1 MKKVAFCAAAAALCG
16 GLLAVE
22 SANVV
27 GYASAPNSVEQFNF
41 LSVGFNAVGYNT
53 CDIQQI
59 KISDGGAG
67 GIGWGTETFELWA
80 GAPDVVAGSGATY
93 YDPSIDPT
101 GEATDYYWG
110 DDEGNRVSFSILPGQ
125 GVVIGMPEGLAVQ
138 MAGQVSASNAEMTSV
153 EQFNFLANPFAAP
166 IDIQNIK
173 ISDGGAGG
181 IGWGT
186 ETFELWAGAPD
197 VVAGS
202 GATYYDPSIDPTG
215 EATDYYWGDDAG
227 NKITYSIPV
236 GQSFVINMP
245 ADLDVTI
252 TPPYSL

>member
-1 MKKVAFCAAAAALCG
+1 MAAVGAF
-16 GLLAVE
+16 AVE

-27 GYASAPNSVEQFNF
+27 GYAAAPDSVEQCNF
-41 LSVGFNAVGYNT
+41 LSIGFNSIGYNT

-67 GIGWGTETFELWA
+67 SIGWGTETFALWA
-80 GAPDVVAGSGATY
+80 GAPDVVAGSGAVY
-93 YDPSIDPT
+93 YDPSMDPN
-101 GEATDYYWG
+101 GKETDYYWADG
-110 DDEGNRVSFSILPGQ
+110 EGNRVAFSILPAQ
-125 GVVIGMPEGLAVQ
+125 GVVIDMPEGLSVQ
-138 MAGQVSASNAEMTSV
+138 MAGQVSDADAEITSV
-153 EQFNFLANPFAAP
+153 EQCNFLANPFAAA

-173 ISDGGAGG
+173 ISDGGAGS

-186 ETFELWAGAPD
+186 ETFALWAGAPD

-202 GATYYDPSIDPTG
+202 GAVYYDPSMDPDG
-215 EATDYYWGDDAG
+215 VETDYYWADGEG
-227 NKITYSIPV
+227 HKLTYSIHV
-236 GQSFVINMP
+236 GQAFVIDMP

>member
-1 MKKVAFCAAAAALCG
+1 MCG
-16 GLLAVE
+16 SLLAVE
-22 SANVV
+22 SANIV
-27 GYASAPNSVEQFNF
+27 GYASAPESVEQFNF
-41 LSVGFNAVGYNT
+41 LSIGFNSIGYNT

-67 GIGWGTETFELWA
+67 SIGWGTENFALWA
-80 GAPDVVAGSGATY
+80 GAPDVVAGSGAIY
-93 YDPSIDPT
+93 YDPSIDPNAK
-101 GEATDYYWG
+101 ETDYYWG
-110 DDEGNRVSFSILPGQ
+110 DAEGNRVSFSIEPGQ
-125 GVVIGMPEGLAVQ
+125 GVVIDMPEGLSVQ

-173 ISDGGAGG
+173 ISDGGASS

-186 ETFELWAGAPD
+186 ENFALWAGAPD

-202 GATYYDPSIDPTG
+202 GAIYYDPSIDPNG
-215 EATDYYWGDDAG
+215 KETDYYWGDAEG
-227 NKITYSIPV
+227 NKLTYSIPV
-236 GQSFVINMP
+236 GQAFVIDMP
-245 ADLDVTI
+245 ADLTVTI